1 MDRFA
6 DAIKKVGPDFCILAS
21 DLGQPGNALPTDGFA
36 AFLAAMRAR
45 GLTEQQV
52 DRMSK
57 QNPAQLLGLPLK
69 NS

>member
-6 DAIKKVGPDFCILAS
+6 DAIKKIGPEYCILAS
-21 DLGQPGNALPTDGFA
+21 DLGQQGNAFPTDGFA

-52 DRMSK
+52 DRMAK
-57 QNPAQLLGLPLK
+57 QNPAQLLGLP
-69 NS
+69 